1 MGCKHAARLIF
12 TTSFHLSFSL
22 FVSCITRHKI
32 PPRNLLNLSQRYH
45 NEITMQPLMVQSSS
59 IALLQ
64 PGPSWG
70 ITSHTDSDW
79 VIRQR
84 MREELGLAKKLN
96 RHQRKNRL
104 KQLGSINSS
113 NGEPAPS
120 GILTVST
127 SLTESSLWSSSDPS
141 LFDKPSIQALVASGT
156 GPDGRAEARK
166 LRKKRRMMLRSLAV
180 VIVSIL
186 VALARNYFF
195 SGKQPMHT
203 PSLPPLVSTP
213 TQQEQ
218 KLTRNGLEKDN
229 VSKLLGTHD
238 PDYNRRKLVEKVAL
252 SDVTGEDKET
262 VVKEEKPKIAD
273 MTDSGGESDA
283 SIGEGVGEE
292 LVNVQQKTIHD
303 TCDGDEVS
311 CFFVHQA

>member
-1 MGCKHAARLIF
+1 
-12 TTSFHLSFSL
+12 
-22 FVSCITRHKI
+22 
-32 PPRNLLNLSQRYH
+32 
-45 NEITMQPLMVQSSS
+45 MQPLMAQSSS

-104 KQLGSINSS
+104 KQLGSSNSS
-113 NGEPAPS
+113 NGEPASPS

-127 SLTESSLWSSSDPS
+127 SLTESSLCSSSDPS
-141 LFDKPSIQALVASGT
+141 LFDEPSIQALVASGT

-218 KLTRNGLEKDN
+218 NLTRNRLAKVN

-238 PDYNRRKLVEKVAL
+238 PNYNRRKLVEKVDL

-262 VVKEEKPKIAD
+262 VAKEEEPKIAD
-273 MTDSGGESDA
+273 MTDNGGKSDA
-283 SIGEGVGEE
+283 STGEDVGEE
-292 LVNVQQKTIHD
+292 QVNVQQKAIHD

>member
-1 MGCKHAARLIF
+1 
-12 TTSFHLSFSL
+12 
-22 FVSCITRHKI
+22 
-32 PPRNLLNLSQRYH
+32 
-45 NEITMQPLMVQSSS
+45 MQPLMAQSSS

-104 KQLGSINSS
+104 KQLGRSNSF
-113 NGEPAPS
+113 NGEPASPS
-120 GILTVST
+120 GTLTVST
-127 SLTESSLWSSSDPS
+127 SLTESSLCSSIDPS
-141 LFDKPSIQALVASGT
+141 LLDKPSIQALVASGT

-186 VALARNYFF
+186 VALARSYFFSGYFYFF
-195 SGKQPMHT
+195 SGKQPVRT
-203 PSLPPLVSTP
+203 PTLPSVSTP
-213 TQQEQ
+213 TQQQQ
-218 KLTRNGLEKDN
+218 KLTRDVLAKNN
-229 VSKLLGTHD
+229 VSKLLGIHD
-238 PDYNRRKLVEKVAL
+238 PDYNRKKLVEKEDS

-262 VVKEEKPKIAD
+262 VVKEEEPKIAH
-273 MTDSGGESDA
+273 MTDNGGESAA
-283 SIGEGVGEE
+283 SIGEGVGEGQ
-292 LVNVQQKTIHD
+292 VNVQQKTIHD
-303 TCDGDEVS
+303 TCDSDEVS
-311 CFFVHQA
+311 CFYVHSA

>member
-1 MGCKHAARLIF
+1 
-12 TTSFHLSFSL
+12 
-22 FVSCITRHKI
+22 
-32 PPRNLLNLSQRYH
+32 
-45 NEITMQPLMVQSSS
+45 MQPLMAQSSS

-104 KQLGSINSS
+104 KQLGRSNSF
-113 NGEPAPS
+113 NGEPASPS
-120 GILTVST
+120 GTLTVST
-127 SLTESSLWSSSDPS
+127 SLTESSLCSSIDPS
-141 LFDKPSIQALVASGT
+141 LLDKPSIQALVASGT

-186 VALARNYFF
+186 VALARSYFF
-195 SGKQPMHT
+195 SGYFYFSGKQT
-203 PSLPPLVSTP
+203 LPSVSTP
-213 TQQEQ
+213 TQQQQ
-218 KLTRNGLEKDN
+218 KLTRDVFAKNN
-229 VSKLLGTHD
+229 VSKLLGIHD
-238 PDYNRRKLVEKVAL
+238 PDYNRRKLVEKEDS

-262 VVKEEKPKIAD
+262 VVKEEEPKIAH
-273 MTDSGGESDA
+273 MTDNGGESAA
-283 SIGEGVGEE
+283 SIGEGVGEGQ
-292 LVNVQQKTIHD
+292 VNVQQKTTIHD

-311 CFFVHQA
+311 CFFVHLA